1 MRQPW
6 SRLTANSIRPQP
18 SVEEKL
24 PLLLIGLDAWQCSF
38 WFFPYDGSFPTIV
51 SLRRD
56 FDHGLTWRV
65 QGRAGYQVTQN

>member
-1 MRQPW
+1 MRQLW

-24 PLLLIGLDAWQCSF
+24 PSLLIGLDTWQCSF
-38 WFFPYDGSFPTIV
+38 WFFPYDGGFPTIV

-56 FDHGLTWRV
+56 FDHGLTWRG
-65 QGRAGYQVTQN
+65 QGRAGHQVTQN